1 MFLLTNHVSVR
12 VSHALFIWSTGEYKS
27 LCEEKYNHYVFIRK
41 QETMSQRLLKCTIC
55 GGDHSIFHCI
65 NKCGVCSGDNRQ
77 CSCPVQPPQ
86 KKKRKA
92 LQSNQQPEDK
102 PSYQELKK
110 KVRRFGERPR
120 EGGPVLPKPTTAES
134 RTCCRVGGTRK
145 RCGGVGQSSA
155 NKVRGHQDSAN

>member
-27 LCEEKYNHYVFIRK
+27 LCEEKYNHYVFTRK
-41 QETMSQRLLKCTIC
+41 QETMSQSLLKCTIC
-55 GGDHSIFHCI
+55 GGDHYIFHCI

-102 PSYQELKK
+102 PSYQGLKK
-110 KVRRFGERPR
+110 STTLWWKTTRGWASPSKTNNRRIKSL
-120 EGGPVLPKPTTAES
+120 LPS
-134 RTCCRVGGTRK
+134 WR
-145 RCGGVGQSSA
+145 
-155 NKVRGHQDSAN
+155 NKKKMRRSWPI